1 MGITNTQTVV
11 SFIESELPLAAW
23 PHWNDG
29 WPQEAEA
36 AILDATFSAR
46 AAYGTPSTGVRAV
59 IAKWRDYR
67 QSSTPLDD
75 LAALAAFADR
85 GDELAIIL
93 GNRQRVPGNYSTKA
107 EGAARTAAALIAA
120 ECTGSNDISATDA
133 HRDAVIS
140 VPGLG
145 VRTFELLLFLSGTL
159 TPDSLDLLTRFAT
172 EAVGSEEQ
180 LSTVDATA
188 LLTAVAHELGVSI
201 STLTHAAWRY
211 QRTAEQPRRQSKPVV
226 AVVLAESA

>member
-1 MGITNTQTVV
+1 MGITNAQTAVG
-11 SFIESELPLAAW
+11 FIEGELPLAAW

-29 WPQEAEA
+29 WQQEAEA
-36 AILDATFSAR
+36 AILDAIFSAR

-67 QSSTPLDD
+67 QSSEPLDD

-107 EGAARTAAALIAA
+107 EAAALAAAALIATG
-120 ECTGSNDISATDA
+120 CTGSHDISDTDA

-145 VRTFELLLFLSGTL
+145 ARTFELLLFLSGTL
-159 TPDSLDLLTRFAT
+159 TAGSADLLTRFAA
-172 EAVGSEEQ
+172 EAVGNEEP

-188 LLTAVAHELGVSI
+188 ILTAAAQELGVSI
-201 STLTHAAWRY
+201 ATLTHAAWRY
-211 QRTAEQPRRQSKPVV
+211 QRTAERPRRQSKPVV
-226 AVVLAESA
+226 ADSLADSA

>member
-36 AILDATFSAR
+36 AILDAIFSAR

-59 IAKWRDYR
+59 IAKWRGYR
-67 QSSTPLDD
+67 QSSEPLDD

-107 EGAARTAAALIAA
+107 EGAARAAAALIAA
-120 ECTGSNDISATDA
+120 ECTGSNDISDTDA
-133 HRDAVIS
+133 HRDAIIS

-145 VRTFELLLFLSGTL
+145 ARTFELLLFISGTL

-180 LSTVDATA
+180 LSTVDATV
-188 LLTAVAHELGVSI
+188 LLTAVAQELGVSI

-226 AVVLAESA
+226 AVILAKSA